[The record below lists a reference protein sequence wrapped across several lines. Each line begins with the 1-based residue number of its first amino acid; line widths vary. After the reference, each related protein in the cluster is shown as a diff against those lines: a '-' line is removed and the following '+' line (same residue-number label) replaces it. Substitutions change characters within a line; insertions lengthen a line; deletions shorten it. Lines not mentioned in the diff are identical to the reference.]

1 MARAPLEQPEGLL
14 YRPEVL
20 TVAEERG
27 LLEILGGLRFDPI
40 VMHGVEAR
48 RRARHYGLGYDYG
61 ARQPRPGEELPDWLR
76 ALRDRV
82 AEAHPGEY
90 VEALVQRY
98 PEGSTIGWHRDAPA
112 FGDVAG
118 VSLGGSARLRFQ
130 RGKGGERRVWEV
142 LAQPRSL
149 YVMSGPSRWSW
160 QHSIPATKE
169 LRYSITFRTL
179 RQGTS
184 R

>member
-1 MARAPLEQPEGLL
+1 MRTGTFTRPNVIDPVQSARGAITATTDKRGKMARAPLEQPEGLL

-20 TVAEERG
+20 TVAEERC

-98 PEGSTIGWHRDAPA
+98 PEGSTIGWHRD
-112 FGDVAG
+112 
-118 VSLGGSARLRFQ
+118 
-130 RGKGGERRVWEV
+130 
-142 LAQPRSL
+142 
-149 YVMSGPSRWSW
+149 
-160 QHSIPATKE
+160 
-169 LRYSITFRTL
+169 
-179 RQGTS
+179 
-184 R
+184 